1 MFGRQYLPTK
11 QLVTAAA
18 LVVGVSGVTLAV
30 HSSMNLFTQNR
41 GNLNV
46 TAQNHPSQGIEAA
59 GTRRKKDE
67 QKIES
72 RTLPAS
78 RGTPMTSPTNHAAA
92 DYSALL
98 GRLFLFLAV
107 RSAGP

>member
-1 MFGRQYLPTK
+1 MFGRQHLPAK

-18 LVVGVSGVTLAV
+18 FALGVSGAALAV
-30 HSSMNLFTQNR
+30 HSGMNPFTQNR
-41 GNLNV
+41 GNLNMP
-46 TAQNHPSQGIEAA
+46 AQNHRPQGTEVV
-59 GTRRKKDE
+59 GTRQKKDE
-67 QKIES
+67 QEIES
-72 RTLPAS
+72 KTLPAG
-78 RGTPMTSPTNHAAA
+78 RGTPMTSPTDHAAA